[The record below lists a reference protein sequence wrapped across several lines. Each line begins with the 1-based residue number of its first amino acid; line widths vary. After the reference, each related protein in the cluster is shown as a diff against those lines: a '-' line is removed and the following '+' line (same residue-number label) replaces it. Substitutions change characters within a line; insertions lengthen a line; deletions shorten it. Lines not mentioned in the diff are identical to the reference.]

1 MEGHDRMAH
10 ASTIYVARKALRRVA
25 LVASGFGLVALLAA
39 CGGEFDRGPRGAG
52 LPYDARLSMGETW
65 RDFTVL
71 VRAPGVDLAEARE
84 SARFVATRHCI
95 ERAASSAGRT
105 AAAGGHPPPAP
116 AASRKKILRIDGI
129 AGFGRCMG
137 ELPCRSHGK

>member
-65 RDFTVL
+65 RNFTVL
-71 VRAPGVDLAEARE
+71 VRAPGVDLADARE

-95 ERAASSAGRT
+95 ERTGSSSVDWIMDEATGDWMVTRNASGEPVVAGRCS
-105 AAAGGHPPPAP
+105 A
-116 AASRKKILRIDGI
+116 R
-129 AGFGRCMG
+129 
-137 ELPCRSHGK
+137 